1 VSLWNSTAGELL
13 QRASS
18 ADPTPG
24 GGSIAAV
31 AAAFGLSLVRMTVEI
46 TLSAP
51 LPDAAAEAR
60 LAAAQ
65 GRSHELQAQMVAAAD
80 RDIAEF
86 EALMVGY
93 RMPRESDEQRAA
105 RRRVIDDATVTATR
119 GPLGIVEASVL
130 GIALCDEIEP
140 LVKAT
145 VVSDVQAG
153 RDLLRGAALAAL
165 RTADINLVALEQSG
179 HPEAPILRERRDTA
193 HRAASSGGGHG

>member
-1 VSLWNSTAGELL
+1 VSLWNSTAEELL

-31 AAAFGLSLVRMTVEI
+31 AGAFGLSLVRMTIEL

-51 LPDAAAEAR
+51 VPGAAAEAQ
-60 LAAAQ
+60 LADAP
-65 GRSHELQAQMVAAAD
+65 GRARELQAEMVAAAD
-80 RDIAEF
+80 RDIAQF
-86 EALMVGY
+86 EALMAGY
-93 RMPRESDEQRAA
+93 RMPRESDEERSA
-105 RRRVIDDATVTATR
+105 RRRVIDAATVTATD
-119 GPLGIVEASVL
+119 GPLGIAETSVI
-130 GIALCDEIEP
+130 GIALCDEIEA

-179 HPEAPILRERRDTA
+179 HPQAPILRQRRDTA
-193 HRAASSGGGHG
+193 HRAATGSGGHG